1 MRTKSIVLLTS
12 LLMAGCAVTG
22 PEKPYTGAQDVNQ
35 ISDEHARLW
44 KQARDV
50 EESIRKSGQIYQ
62 DEALRQYLQGLM
74 DKLFPEFSGAIRV
87 QVLKS
92 PILNAFA
99 LPNGNIYIHIGLLA
113 RLDNEAQ
120 LATVLAHEGTHFTQK
135 HGFQQ
140 QQTVK
145 SASAFAVGANLIGI
159 PLVGD
164 LIAVSSIYG
173 YSREL
178 EREADA
184 GGYQR
189 LVTTG
194 YDTRESVR
202 VFEYLRAEAEALD
215 MDEPFFFSSHPQ
227 LQERIDSFNE
237 LIKASNA
244 AGKGKRQI
252 ARDEFMKRTSTVR
265 TACLETDLSMHR
277 YKSVILVLE
286 GEEAAHR
293 YTPQERHYYLG
304 EAYRLRGEEGDAER
318 ALTSYEK
325 AIKAG
330 STFAPPHRALG
341 IHYYKAKQMGLARK
355 HIEKYLKLAP
365 KAPDREFLEQ
375 YLNIAKR
382 GG

>member
-1 MRTKSIVLLTS
+1 MRTKSIALLAS
-12 LLMAGCAVTG
+12 LLVVGCAATG
-22 PEKPYTGAQDVNQ
+22 PEKPYADAQDVNQ
-35 ISDEHARLW
+35 ISEEHARLW

-62 DEALRQYLQGLM
+62 DEMLRQYLQGVM
-74 DKLFPEFSGAIRV
+74 DKLFPEFRGAMRV

-92 PILNAFA
+92 PVLNAFA
-99 LPNGNIYIHIGLLA
+99 MPNGNIYIHIGLLA

-145 SASAFAVGANLIGI
+145 NASAFAMGANLIGI

-173 YSREL
+173 YSRDL

-189 LVTTG
+189 LVNEG
-194 YDTRESVR
+194 YDVRESVR
-202 VFEYLRAEAEALD
+202 VFEYLRAEVKALD
-215 MDEPFFFSSHPQ
+215 IDEPFFFSSHPQ

-237 LIKASNA
+237 LIKSSDA
-244 AGKGKRQI
+244 AGKKGLI
-252 ARDEFMKRTSTVR
+252 AREEFMKRTGTVR
-265 TACLETDLSMHR
+265 TACLETDLSMNR
-277 YKSVILVLE
+277 YKSVLLVLE
-286 GEEAAHR
+286 GEEAARR
-293 YTPQERHYYLG
+293 YTPQERYYYLG
-304 EAYRLRGEEGDAER
+304 EAYRLRGEEGDVER
-318 ALTSYEK
+318 AVTSYEK
-325 AIKAG
+325 AVKA
-330 STFAPPHRALG
+330 SPNYAPPHRALG
-341 IHYYKAKQMGLARK
+341 IHYYKAKKMDLSRK
-355 HIEKYLKLAP
+355 HLETYLKLAP

-375 YLNIAKR
+375 YLNTTKR
-382 GG
+382 KG